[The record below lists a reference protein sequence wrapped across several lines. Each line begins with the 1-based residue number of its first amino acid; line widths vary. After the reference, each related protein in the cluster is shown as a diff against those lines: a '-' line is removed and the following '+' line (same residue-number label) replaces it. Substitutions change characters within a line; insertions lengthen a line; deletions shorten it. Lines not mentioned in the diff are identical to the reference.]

1 MKCIFMGTP
10 DFAAVCLEKLAS
22 SRHEVLAVFSQPDKP
37 VGRKQQI
44 LPTAVKACAMQHGIP
59 VYQPPT
65 LKDSSAL
72 AQINQLQP
80 DIIIVVAYGKILP
93 TEILHAA
100 KYGCVN
106 EHASL
111 LPKYRGAAPIQWA
124 VLNGDRQT
132 GVCIMQMDAGLDTGD
147 ILYTVKTDI
156 GPNETSAELFDRL
169 AVLGADALLKT
180 LDLIESGEAVLQK
193 QPQGDGFY
201 ASRITKDMAPIDW
214 SRSAAQI
221 HNQIRGLQTWPCAQT
236 TQNGRVLKLHTSRLT
251 PFSGGVPGQVTEQN
265 KHLYVTCGDGK
276 WLEILELQP
285 AGKKKM
291 DAKSFLSGYP
301 VQTDTYFGS

>member
-10 DFAAVCLEKLAS
+10 DFAAVCLKALAE

-44 LPTAVKACAMQHGIP
+44 LPTAVKQCAQSYGLP
-59 VYQPPT
+59 VCQPQT
-65 LKDSSAL
+65 LKDEAVL
-72 AQINQLQP
+72 EQINALQA

-93 TEILHAA
+93 PAVLKAA
-100 KYGCVN
+100 KHGCINV
-106 EHASL
+106 HASL

-124 VLNGDRQT
+124 VLNGDKKT
-132 GVCIMQMDAGLDTGD
+132 GVSIMQMDKGLDTGD
-147 ILYTVKTDI
+147 VLYAAETAI

-169 AVLGADALLKT
+169 AGIGADALLKT
-180 LDLIESGEAVLQK
+180 LDQIEQGSVQAQK

-201 ASRITKDMAPIDW
+201 AKRITKDMADIDW
-214 SRSAAQI
+214 SRPAAQI

-236 TQNGRVLKLHTSRLT
+236 TENGRVLKIHTSRLT
-251 PFSGGVPGQVTEQN
+251 DLSGGRPGQVTQQQ
-265 KHLYVTCGDGK
+265 KCLYVTCGDGK

-291 DAKSFLSGYP
+291 DAKSFMAGYP
-301 VQTDTYFGS
+301 VQKDTFFGS

>member
-65 LKDSSAL
+65 LKDGSAL

-180 LDLIESGEAVLQK
+180 LDLIESGEAVPQK

-221 HNQIRGLQTWPCAQT
+221 HNQIRGLSSWPAAST
-236 TQNGRVLKLHTSRLT
+236 TYKGKRLKVYESRLVSMDGEPGT
-251 PFSGGVPGQVTEQN
+251 VLDPKKFIVACGKGAVQLVSVQYEGGKRMPADAF
-265 KHLYVTCGDGK
+265 LRGK
-276 WLEILELQP
+276 P
-285 AGKKKM
+285 AEKGEK
-291 DAKSFLSGYP
+291 LGE
-301 VQTDTYFGS
+301 